1 LRPFPP
7 LFSPKGSR
15 CWDNANYYTEHYDA
29 EKQIRDIRANA
40 VISSHAVLAA
50 AQTGFLPRSEI
61 GVQGVFD
68 AADFERIF
76 VTAVRF
82 EVLNWVAFKTSTLV
96 RYASGHMSTL
106 FTLAIATLEARRQ
119 VLDEAQSHALA
130 SMFGHISVLG
140 KGLFTGKTASFKAVS
155 SFSAMHLIHG
165 AFWLPQLPTLLR
177 RQLGVPLLSGE
188 RPVVFPASF
197 GQLYAKPGVA
207 EKRAQWDSLMN
218 DRYPRPVCG
227 HCGRVFR
234 NVEML
239 HGHLDK
245 EPDHK
250 IKGHVRLMKH
260 VYNRAVVECE
270 IKCLDE
276 AQKVFIRLLL
286 EGVHVVMIAG
296 AGCGKTAALKAWLEC
311 LKTLLN
317 EQQFKEFIA
326 VLGPT
331 NKIAA
336 NISGGTF
343 NSNFAIGKGQD
354 EKDAN
359 ELFDRFIRSP
369 RAVAVTAKRRLI
381 CIDEVFK
388 MGKILFD
395 FLVLALLHGCG
406 PFQLPGNPFEVSSP
420 GAPPP
425 PSPSPFFISFF

>member
-1 LRPFPP
+1 M
-7 LFSPKGSR
+7 
-15 CWDNANYYTEHYDA
+15 CWDNKNYYTDHYDA
-29 EKQIRDIRANA
+29 DKQIRDLRANA
-40 VISSHAVLAA
+40 VVATQAILAA
-50 AQTGFLPRSEI
+50 AETGFLPRSEI

-68 AADFERIF
+68 EADFERIF

-106 FTLAIATLEARRQ
+106 FTLAIKTLEARRSIFDQ
-119 VLDEAQSHALA
+119 AQTHALI
-130 SMFGHISVLG
+130 SIFGHISVLG
-140 KGLFTGKTASFKAVS
+140 RGLFNGKTDSFKAVS
-155 SFSAMHLIHG
+155 SFTAMHLIHG
-165 AFWLPQLPTLLR
+165 AFWLPQLPKLLR
-177 RQLGVPLLSGE
+177 HQLGVPLLSGE
-188 RPVVFPASF
+188 HPVVFPASF

-207 EKRAQWDSLMN
+207 EKRAHWDSLMN
-218 DRYPRPVCG
+218 DRYDRPVCG

-234 NVEML
+234 NVERL
-239 HGHLDK
+239 HGHLNK

-260 VYNRAVVECE
+260 VYNRAVVEWE
-270 IKCLDE
+270 IKFLDE
-276 AQKVFIRLLL
+276 PQKDLIRLTL

-296 AGCGKTAALKAWLEC
+296 AGCGKTAALKALLEC

-331 NKIAA
+331 NKVAA

-343 NSNFAIGKGQD
+343 HSNFAIGKGQN
-354 EKDAN
+354 ERDAN
-359 ELFDRFIRSP
+359 ELFDKFVRSP
-369 RAVAVTAKRRLI
+369 RAVAVTAKQRLI

-406 PFQLPGNPFEVSSP
+406 PSSGNPFEVSSP
-420 GAPPP
+420 GATPPL
-425 PSPSPFFISFF
+425 SVSL